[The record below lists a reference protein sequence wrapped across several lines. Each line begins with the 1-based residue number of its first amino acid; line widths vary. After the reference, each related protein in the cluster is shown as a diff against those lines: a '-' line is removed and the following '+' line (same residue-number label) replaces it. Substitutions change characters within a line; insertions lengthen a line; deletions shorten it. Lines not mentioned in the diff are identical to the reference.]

1 MSERA
6 IDERKTLSN
15 GAPGVA
21 AKGHQEQVT
30 MRGGIGSGRCRLA
43 RSIMFSPV
51 TASHDAYAA
60 DPTGGRVSYP
70 RADNPTDGDVMA
82 TLRPASRA
90 SGAERDVIHT
100 GPVSTSRCTCKCTG
114 DLVQGGF

>member
-1 MSERA
+1 
-6 IDERKTLSN
+6 
-15 GAPGVA
+15 
-21 AKGHQEQVT
+21 

-70 RADNPTDGDVMA
+70 GADNPTDGDVMA